1 MTEIYR
7 LESMRGLL
15 RSWVW
20 LALSVVTLLGTVQ
33 GAPLVPRVAQAAD
46 AHPEPCPVNVD
57 QGATCLTTVA
67 DLVTVQ
73 ERIEEILGADVWI
86 PWGLAA
92 DGLTLGLVTRTNETL
107 GVVSITVRG
116 TDSLLITITP
126 LTPLEL
132 ANGHAR
138 FAGGMGS
145 LSLLDRPAGV
155 YVTVTGVGGTPLLE
169 WSSLP
174 PGTYTA
180 HFSTPGQL
188 VSVPFT
194 VRQSRVFL
202 TTPGGLHAGDPV
214 LTDAPLDTVALLLD
228 PQGRPVRD
236 IVELPDGQYQLYVA
250 RRGFESVVLPTFVSK
265 GRSTPVLMPPL
276 QALRPAQAQT
286 TLGWGGYVSGGSL
299 GGLVFVNGY
308 TRADGTYVQPYLRS
322 APRR

>member
-1 MTEIYR
+1 M
-7 LESMRGLL
+7 
-15 RSWVW
+15 W
-20 LALSVVTLLGTVQ
+20 LALSVVTLLGAAH
-33 GAPLVPRVAQAAD
+33 GAPLAPRVAQAAD
-46 AHPEPCPVNVD
+46 AHPEPCPVHVD
-57 QGATCLTTVA
+57 QGATCLTTAA

-73 ERIEEILGADVWI
+73 ERIEDTLGADVWI

-116 TDSLLITITP
+116 SDSLLITITP
-126 LTPLEL
+126 LTPLDL
-132 ANGHAR
+132 ANGRAR
-138 FAGGMGS
+138 FAGGLGS

-155 YVTVTGVGGTPLLE
+155 YVSVTGDGDTPLLD

-202 TTPGGLHAGDPV
+202 TTPGGLQAGGPV

-236 IVELPDGQYQLYVA
+236 IAELPDGPYQLYVS
-250 RRGFESVVLPTFVSK
+250 RPGFESVVLPTHVSK
-265 GRSTPVLMPPL
+265 GRSAPVLMPTL
-276 QALRPAQAQT
+276 QALRPAQAQMT
-286 TLGWGGYVSGGSL
+286 FGWGGYVSGGGS

-308 TRADGTYVQPYLRS
+308 TRADGTYVRPYLRS